1 MNNDYDQNSSGWYA
15 PLAQTPAPAE
25 RAAAEEPAPRR
36 RRLPLGVHILLNT
49 LLALALIVG
58 TSLYFSGRG
67 WQPNAKGS
75 SVPSQKPGS
84 GFSIPIPGDGPGGF
98 FNILPGGDEEKEE
111 SMPDDWKEFFDSFYV
126 TEDTSEIETRIP
138 LVETRPA
145 WELKLAPAGKKE
157 QSLQEIYQSCVDSI
171 VSIRSYIDGE
181 IGYYW
186 GTGIVLSEDG
196 LILTNA
202 HVIEG
207 CDSAV
212 VVLQNDQEFEAS
224 LIGTDRVSDIAVLKI
239 EADSLTPAVF
249 GESDALSVGES
260 VAAIG
265 NPLGEEF
272 RATLTNGIVSAIDR
286 GVNYDGHS
294 MNLIQTNTAIN
305 EGNSGGALLNMY
317 GQVVGVTNMKMMSSF
332 SSIEGIGFA
341 IPSTTV
347 RNVVNALVKDGEV
360 RGRPA
365 VGVTVGAIPDTAAE
379 HYELPEGLYV
389 SAVSEDS
396 DAEAKGIREGDII
409 TAVNGEPAKTSDD
422 ILKVRDSLGVGDTI
436 TFTIW
441 REGETFDVDV
451 ALVERNDIY

>member
-1 MNNDYDQNSSGWYA
+1 MNNDYDQNASGWYA
-15 PLAQTPAPAE
+15 PMAPAPTA
-25 RAAAEEPAPRR
+25 RTGLEEPAPRKR
-36 RRLPLGVHILLNT
+36 KMPLGWQIVLNT
-49 LLALALIVG
+49 LLALALIVC

-67 WQPNAKGS
+67 WQPNGEKPA
-75 SVPSQKPGS
+75 PTQKPDN
-84 GFSIPIPGDGPGGF
+84 GFSVTIPGEGPGGF
-98 FNILPGGDEEKEE
+98 FNILPDGDSETEET
-111 SMPDDWKEFFDSFYV
+111 MPDDWKEFFDSFYV
-126 TEDTSEIETRIP
+126 TEDTSKIETRIP
-138 LVETRPA
+138 MAQTRPN
-145 WELKLAPAGKKE
+145 WELELAPAAKKE
-157 QSLQEIYQSCVDSI
+157 QSLQEIYRDSVDSI

-181 IGYYW
+181 AGYFW

-212 VVLQNDQEFEAS
+212 VVLQNDQEFEVS
-224 LIGTDRVSDIAVLKI
+224 LIGTDRTSDIAVLKI
-239 EADSLTPAVF
+239 EAEDLKPAVF
-249 GESDALSVGES
+249 GESDALSVGEA

-265 NPLGEEF
+265 NPLGAEF
-272 RATLTNGIVSAIDR
+272 RATLTNGLVSALDR
-286 GVNYDGHS
+286 GVSYDGHS

-317 GQVVGVTNMKMMSSF
+317 GQVVGVTNMKMMSNY

-341 IPSTTV
+341 MPSTTV
-347 RNVVNALVKDGEV
+347 QSVVNALVKDGEV

-396 DAEAKGIREGDII
+396 DAYTKGIREGDII
-409 TAVNGEPAKTSDD
+409 TAVNGEPARTSDD
-422 ILKVRDSLGVGDTI
+422 ILKVRNGLKVGDTI
-436 TFTIW
+436 NFTIW
-441 REGETFDVDV
+441 RDGETFDVDV
-451 ALVERNDIY
+451 ALVEHNNIY

>member
-1 MNNDYDQNSSGWYA
+1 MNNDYHQNASGWYA
-15 PLAQTPAPAE
+15 PMEPAPAPRKE
-25 RAAAEEPAPRR
+25 QEEAAPRKR
-36 RRLPLGVHILLNT
+36 KMPLALQILLNT

-58 TSLYFSGRG
+58 TSIYFSGRG
-67 WQPNAKGS
+67 WQPLGKDKPE
-75 SVPSQKPGS
+75 PSEKPDS
-84 GFSIPIPGDGPGGF
+84 GFSITIPGEGPGGF
-98 FNILPGGDEEKEE
+98 FNVLPDGDSDRDET
-111 SMPDDWKEFFDSFYV
+111 MPDNWKDFFDSFYT
-126 TEDTSEIETRIP
+126 TEDTSDIETRIP
-138 LVETRPA
+138 AVEKRPEWEMELV
-145 WELKLAPAGKKE
+145 PAGKEE
-157 QSLQEIYQSCVDSI
+157 QSLQDIYQDCVDSI

-181 IGYYW
+181 LGYFW
-186 GTGIVLSEDG
+186 STGIILSEDG

-202 HVIEG
+202 HVIED

-224 LIGTDRVSDIAVLKI
+224 LVGTDRTSDIAVLKI
-239 EADSLTPAVF
+239 EADSLKPAVF
-249 GESDALSVGES
+249 GDSEALSVGET

-286 GVNYDGHS
+286 GVSYDGHS

-317 GQVVGVTNMKMMSSF
+317 GQVVGVTNMKMMSNF

-347 RNVVNALVKDGEV
+347 RNVVNALIKDGEV

-365 VGVTVGAIPDTAAE
+365 VGITVGAVPEEAAK

-389 SAVSEDS
+389 SAVSKDS
-396 DAEAKGIREGDII
+396 DAWEKGMREGDII
-409 TAVNGEPAKTSDD
+409 TAVNGEPAKSSND
-422 ILKVRDSLGVGDTI
+422 ILQVRNGLSVGDTM

-441 REGETFDVDV
+441 REGETFDVEV
-451 ALVERNDIY
+451 AMVEYNNIY